1 MAEFKLS
8 IGDPKSGKTI
18 QIEAKDESAI
28 GFLNKKIGD
37 KVKGE
42 LVDKPGYEFEI
53 TGGSDYCG
61 FPMRKD
67 LEGPIRKKIMITQ
80 GVGIRNKDHGIRK
93 RKTVCG
99 NTVHEKISLISLKVV
114 KIGKKPLVEVAPETP
129 VEGDA
134 PAAEKKEEAK
144 PTTKKE

>member
-1 MAEFKLS
+1 MAEIKLS
-8 IGDPKSGKTI
+8 IGQKDGKTV
-18 QIEAKDESAI
+18 QVVVTDNNAKSLM
-28 GFLNKKIGD
+28 GKKIGE
-37 KVKGE
+37 KIKGE
-42 LVDKPGYEFEI
+42 SFDMPGYEFEI